1 MTDLEP
7 DALKKKDE
15 LKADSLP
22 IRAILYTAG
31 GIFIAIMAAFVSW
44 FSNEQL
50 SLMAFKQKVESNMEL
65 NEERHRD
72 TQNDIEVN
80 RIEQDQDIRDRLN
93 EIRELEK
100 RLRQL
105 EVDCIRRPH
114 NNHYPLEPR
123 KSKIRNVV

>member
-15 LKADSLP
+15 LREDSLP

-50 SLMAFKQKVESNMEL
+50 ALMAFKQKVESNMEL

-80 RIEQDQDIRDRLN
+80 RIEQDQDIRDQSS

-105 EVDCIRRPH
+105 EVDCIRRNH

-123 KSKIRNVV
+123 KSRIRNLV

>member
-7 DALKKKDE
+7 DALKKKNE
-15 LKADSLP
+15 LREDSLP

-50 SLMAFKQKVESNMEL
+50 ALMAFKQKVESNMEL

-80 RIEQDQDIRDRLN
+80 RIEQDQDIRDQSS

-105 EVDCIRRPH
+105 EVDCIRRNH
-114 NNHYPLEPR
+114 NGHYPLQPR
-123 KSKIRNVV
+123 KSKIGNFV